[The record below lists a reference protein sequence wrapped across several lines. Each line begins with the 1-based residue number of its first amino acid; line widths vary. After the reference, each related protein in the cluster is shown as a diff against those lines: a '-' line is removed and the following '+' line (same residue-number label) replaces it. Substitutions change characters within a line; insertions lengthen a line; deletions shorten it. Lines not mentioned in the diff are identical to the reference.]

1 MQDSAPRPHARQ
13 PFTVLRGRFGIF
25 HLLGGLVL
33 VFFLVQTAT
42 GVLLLAYYRP
52 TTEEAYH
59 SVALIND
66 EVRLGWLVRGL
77 HVWGADL
84 LLALAFLHLIRV
96 YFAHGYEAPRRWT
109 WVSGILLIVVLIG
122 FGLTGTLLPW
132 DQQAYWTVD
141 AARQSIHNVPLVG
154 SLLLGLMWGGWEIGR
169 EVLLRFY
176 VLHTGALP
184 WLAALLLGAHL
195 ILIWR
200 LGIAT
205 SPSKGGAPSTPLAD
219 VVLTLFIAGLLAV
232 GVTATLVVIAPPLLD
247 AAADP
252 AQPLVDLPPR
262 WYLRPARPLLRGLPP
277 VAAAAIVLGLFL
289 FVTLLP
295 FFDGRPIR
303 STWRRLLRWTLGVA
317 ALAGLLWLGM
327 HVDAS

>member
-1 MQDSAPRPHARQ
+1 MIEAGAADNPLGGSRLA
-13 PFTVLRGRFGIF
+13 VRGRPGIV

-33 VFFLVQTAT
+33 VFFLVEIAT

-52 TTEEAYH
+52 TTEEAYY

-77 HVWGADL
+77 HSWGADL

-96 YFAHGYEAPRRWT
+96 YFAHGYAAPRQWT
-109 WVSGILLIVVLIG
+109 WVSGILLLVVLLG

-132 DQQAYWTVD
+132 DQHAYWTVD
-141 AARQSIHNVPLVG
+141 AARESIQNVPLVG
-154 SLLLGLMWGGWEIGR
+154 PLLLGLLWGGWEIGR

-184 WLAALLLGAHL
+184 WAAAFLLAVHL
-195 ILIWR
+195 ALIWR
-200 LGIAT
+200 FGVASREERGT
-205 SPSKGGAPSTPLAD
+205 TTPLAE
-219 VVLTLFIAGLLAV
+219 VGLVLFAAGLVAV
-232 GVTATLVVIAPPLLD
+232 GVAATLVAIAPPLLV
-247 AAADP
+247 APADP
-252 AQPLVDLPPR
+252 ATPLLDHPPR
-262 WYLRPARPLLRGLPP
+262 WYLLPARPLLRGVPP
-277 VAAAAIVLGLFL
+277 GAAAVIVFGLFL

-303 STWRRLLRWTLGVA
+303 SPWRRVGRWLLGVA
-317 ALAGLLWLGM
+317 ALAVLVWLGTQ
-327 HVDAS
+327 VDAG